1 MEISWT
7 LIADGVVAILL
18 VATLFYVRRFSVR
31 LEAIRAG
38 RAEFEKLI
46 ADLTKSTDQ
55 AASHLHQFKATAE
68 LAGGDLQARV
78 ERAQAKA
85 AEFGRIGD
93 DLKLLTERAESA
105 ANRLES
111 AIAKSRSSSAAGPVA
126 NVPAPVAAHAAP
138 AIEFTDD
145 DDDRKVSSLS
155 KLSGMR

>member
-18 VATLFYVRRFSVR
+18 VATLVYVRRFSVR

-46 ADLTKSTDQ
+46 ADLTKSTNQ
-55 AASHLHQFKATAE
+55 AAGNLQQFKTTAE
-68 LAGGDLQARV
+68 AAGGDLQART
-78 ERAQAKA
+78 ERAQGMA

-93 DLKLLTERAESA
+93 DLKLLTERAENA

-111 AIAKSRSSSAAGPVA
+111 TIGKARHNSIASAAA
-126 NVPAPVAAHAAP
+126 PAPVAVPAAP
-138 AIEFTDD
+138 VVEFTDD
-145 DDDRKVSSLS
+145 EDDRKVSSLS